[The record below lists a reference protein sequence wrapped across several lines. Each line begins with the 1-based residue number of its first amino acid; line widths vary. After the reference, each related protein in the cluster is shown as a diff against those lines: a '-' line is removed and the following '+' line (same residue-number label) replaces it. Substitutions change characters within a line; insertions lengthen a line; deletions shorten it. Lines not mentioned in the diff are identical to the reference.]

1 MLSLFLCFDF
11 FFHHC
16 KVYGWLED
24 LEAGKEELKYIIT
37 TSGELFVMIPGI
49 YMTRKLF
56 VASLDILV
64 RLVLQ
69 DLPDSVLEV
78 VKFGWM
84 MLLARGV
91 KVLFSI
97 VGTMDGAL
105 ITAPTEKMHR

>member
-1 MLSLFLCFDF
+1 MQ
-11 FFHHC
+11 
-16 KVYGWLED
+16 D
-24 LEAGKEELKYIIT
+24 LEAGKEESKYIIT

-49 YMTRKLF
+49 YLTRELF

-69 DLPDSVLEV
+69 DLPDSGPGV

-84 MLLARGV
+84 MLHAWGV

-97 VGTMDGAL
+97 VGTVDGAP
-105 ITAPTEKMHR
+105 ITAATAKMHR

>member
-11 FFHHC
+11 FFRHC

-49 YMTRKLF
+49 YMTRELF

-64 RLVLQ
+64 QLVLQ